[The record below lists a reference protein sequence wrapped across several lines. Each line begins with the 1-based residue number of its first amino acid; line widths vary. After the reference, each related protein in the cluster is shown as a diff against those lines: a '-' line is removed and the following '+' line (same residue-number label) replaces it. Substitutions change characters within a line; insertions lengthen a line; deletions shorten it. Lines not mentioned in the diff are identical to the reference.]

1 MIISRNRQSVRSF
14 VGRFTKYGN
23 DCECILLYGTQGGEA
38 EGRNNDREN
47 FFQGMSNFVKRNK
60 WKWQVFF
67 ILVFLVF
74 VFLIFALWG
83 FESLN
88 YI

>member
-1 MIISRNRQSVRSF
+1 MRLPAEINLFSGTQIANCMRAGGGIRSL

-60 WKWQVFF
+60 WK
-67 ILVFLVF
+67 
-74 VFLIFALWG
+74 
-83 FESLN
+83 
-88 YI
+88 